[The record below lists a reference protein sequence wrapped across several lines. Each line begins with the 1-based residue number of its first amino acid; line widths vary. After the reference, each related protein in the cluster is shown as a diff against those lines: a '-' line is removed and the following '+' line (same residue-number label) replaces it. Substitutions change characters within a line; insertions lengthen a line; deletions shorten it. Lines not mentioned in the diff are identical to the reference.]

1 MCSDSVIATFS
12 DVVQYLQMLN
22 GVFLFYVHTLQ
33 LCSFLLQLCTVNAA
47 FFSKLLNFF
56 LIKNIQM

>member
-12 DVVQYLQMLN
+12 DVVKYLQMLN

-47 FFSKLLNFF
+47 FFSKLLNFS
-56 LIKNIQM
+56 